1 MIEFENLVYL
11 DVQKTGST
19 FVIRFLQR
27 FVASPLITSL
37 PGKPLEQRKDG
48 ALHLISCRHPLYQY
62 LSLYSYG
69 CTGKG
74 GLRNRDDT
82 TDFAHLYDGT
92 PDGLAQWLALMLSP
106 KKSDNELFGFQ
117 TARFL
122 KMALPNYRKV
132 LGRDPNKDDIR
143 EKLSRFGM
151 MDVVLKQET
160 LNDDLL
166 KLVEGE
172 YCHLF
177 KNRRRVQS
185 YLAKTPRRNTSPKL
199 DIDPSALSAD
209 VLSTLRAR
217 EWLFFEALGY
227 V

>member
-1 MIEFENLVYL
+1 
-11 DVQKTGST
+11 
-19 FVIRFLQR
+19 
-27 FVASPLITSL
+27 
-37 PGKPLEQRKDG
+37 
-48 ALHLISCRHPLYQY
+48 
-62 LSLYSYG
+62 
-69 CTGKG
+69 
-74 GLRNRDDT
+74 
-82 TDFAHLYDGT
+82 
-92 PDGLAQWLALMLSP
+92 
-106 KKSDNELFGFQ
+106 
-117 TARFL
+117 
-122 KMALPNYRKV
+122 MALSNYRKV